1 MITFFQAII
10 IGLLQ
15 GFTELFPISSLG
27 HSILIADLFGW
38 SSIISAQ
45 TEKGSF
51 YLTFLVAV
59 HVATA
64 TALFIFYRKTWYK
77 IVIGFIESIRTRSIK
92 TVHQKLAWLLII
104 ATIPAGIIGLVF
116 ESFLRSLFAIP
127 IAAAFFLIINGIIL
141 LVGDALVKRSKSTSV
156 ALNMQ
161 DTNRQTALALTF
173 PKAGIIGAVQT
184 FALIAGISRS
194 GITMVSGL
202 FVGLSYEAAA
212 RFSFLLATPIIFLA
226 GIYKLPDLLKAS
238 SRSFL
243 PQTIVGA
250 LVAGIAA
257 YIAVRFLDKYFQT
270 KRLWPFALYCF
281 IFGGFMVLFTLF
293 AHN

>member
-77 IVIGFIESIRTRSIK
+77 IIIGFIESIKTRSIK

-281 IFGGFMVLFTLF
+281 VFGGFMVLFTLF

>member
-77 IVIGFIESIRTRSIK
+77 IIIGFIESIKTRSIK

-116 ESFLRSLFAIP
+116 EGFLRSLFAIP
-127 IAAAFFLIINGIIL
+127 IAAAFFLIINGVIL
-141 LVGDALVKRSKSTSV
+141 LVGDALVKRKKSTSA

-281 IFGGFMVLFTLF
+281 VFGGFMVLFTLF

>member
-1 MITFFQAII
+1 MITFFQAVM

-77 IVIGFIESIRTRSIK
+77 IIIGLIESINTRSIK

-141 LVGDALVKRSKSTSV
+141 LIGDALVKRKNATPA

-173 PKAGIIGAVQT
+173 PKSGIIGAVQT

-226 GIYKLPDLLKAS
+226 GIYKLPDLLKVS

-250 LVAGIAA
+250 IVAGIAA

-293 AHN
+293 THN

>member
-1 MITFFQAII
+1 MITFFQAVM

-77 IVIGFIESIRTRSIK
+77 IIIGLIESINTRSIK

-141 LVGDALVKRSKSTSV
+141 LIGDALVKRKNATPA

-226 GIYKLPDLLKAS
+226 GIYKLPDLLKVS

-250 LVAGIAA
+250 IVAGIAA
-257 YIAVRFLDKYFQT
+257 YIAVRILDKYFQT

-293 AHN
+293 THN

>member
-1 MITFFQAII
+1 MITFFQAVM

-77 IVIGFIESIRTRSIK
+77 IIIGLIESINTRSIK

-141 LVGDALVKRSKSTSV
+141 LIGDALVKRKNATPA

-202 FVGLSYEAAA
+202 FVGLSYEAAT

-226 GIYKLPDLLKAS
+226 GIYKLPDLLKVS

-250 LVAGIAA
+250 IVAGIAA
-257 YIAVRFLDKYFQT
+257 YIAVRILDKYFQT

-293 AHN
+293 THN

>member
-1 MITFFQAII
+1 MITFFQAIV

-15 GFTELFPISSLG
+15 GLTELFPISSLG

-38 SSIISAQ
+38 GSIISAQ
-45 TEKGSF
+45 SEKGSF

-77 IVIGFIESIRTRSIK
+77 IIAGFFESIKTRSIK

-104 ATIPAGIIGLVF
+104 ATIPAGIFGLVF
-116 ESFLRSLFAIP
+116 ESFLRSLFAVP
-127 IAAAFFLIINGIIL
+127 IAAAIFLIINGFIL
-141 LVGDALVKRSKSTSV
+141 LIGDALKKRRLATASSDTLK
-156 ALNMQ
+156 
-161 DTNRQTALALTF
+161 DTNRQTALTLTF
-173 PKAGIIGAVQT
+173 PKAGIIGAVQSL
-184 FALIAGISRS
+184 ALIAGISRS

-238 SRSFL
+238 ARSFL

-250 LVAGIAA
+250 IIAGLAA
-257 YIAVRFLDKYFQT
+257 YVAVRFLDKYFQSN
-270 KRLWPFALYCF
+270 KLWPFAVYCF
-281 IFGGFMVLFTLF
+281 IFGGFMVLFTIF
-293 AHN
+293 VH

>member
-1 MITFFQAII
+1 MITFFQAVM

-77 IVIGFIESIRTRSIK
+77 IIIGLIESINTRSIK

-141 LVGDALVKRSKSTSV
+141 LIGDALVKRKNATPA

-226 GIYKLPDLLKAS
+226 GIYKLPDLLKVS

-250 LVAGIAA
+250 IVAGIAA

-293 AHN
+293 THN

>member
-226 GIYKLPDLLKAS
+226 GIYKLPDLLKVS